1 MMKNLFLG
9 IAVLGLLAS
18 CGEDKEEKGKEST
31 VIETKVTSA
40 NAGDLTIGYYN
51 AEKLVT
57 DFDFMRETDKKLK
70 SEGEAIQKKMINWQN
85 VMQSSYQKLQDP
97 SLSVDQQLAYDK
109 KMQNAQKMIQQI
121 EQTELY
127 TLQERQAKLSM
138 ALEQK
143 LLKYSEEFGKANGI
157 KLIFARGAGSGISYI
172 DEAFDIT
179 DEFIAFMNAKE
190 KAIEED
196 INATPGG
203 EEETPDN

>member
-1 MMKNLFLG
+1 MKKLLLG
-9 IAVLGLLAS
+9 VAVLGLLVS
-18 CGEDKEEKGKEST
+18 CGGEDKDGKEKDAT

-57 DFDFMRETDKKLK
+57 DFDFMRETDVKLK
-70 SEGEAIQKKMINWQN
+70 KEGEAIQKKMINWQT

-97 SLSVDQQLAYDK
+97 SLSVDQQLAYDR
-109 KMQNAQKMIQQI
+109 KMQNAQKQIQQI

-127 TLQERQAKLSM
+127 DLQERQAKLSM

-179 DEFIAFMNAKE
+179 DEFIKYMNAKE
-190 KAIEED
+190 KAIEDD
-196 INATPGG
+196 INSSSDL
-203 EEETPDN
+203 EEK

>member
-1 MMKNLFLG
+1 MKKLLLG
-9 IAVLGLLAS
+9 VAVFGLLVS
-18 CGEDKEEKGKEST
+18 CGEDDKEGKGEDST

-40 NAGDLTIGYYN
+40 NAGDLTIGYYD

-57 DFDFMRETDKKLK
+57 DFDFMRETDVKLK
-70 SEGEAIQKKMINWQN
+70 KEGEAIQKKMINWQT

-97 SLSVDQQLAYDK
+97 SLSVDQQLAYDR
-109 KMQNAQKMIQQI
+109 KMQNAQKQIQQI

-127 TLQERQAKLSM
+127 DLQERQAKLSM

-179 DEFIAFMNAKE
+179 DEFIKYMNAKE
-190 KAIEED
+190 KAIEDD
-196 INATPGG
+196 INSSSGL
-203 EEETPDN
+203 EEK